1 MWALSLA
8 RALLATVTRWMR
20 GGVTAFLRLRVF
32 IEEKMVVTLVQ
43 HRTADAVLFL
53 ITVIPLVTLIRPVVL

>member
-1 MWALSLA
+1 MRALCLA
-8 RALLATVTRWMR
+8 RALLATVTRCMR
-20 GGVTAFLRLRVF
+20 GGVAAFLRLRVF

-43 HRTADAVLFL
+43 PRTADAVLFL